1 VTQLPQGEQHESAA
15 RATTRA
21 RQLAARREQ
30 LICAAERL
38 FLQHGF
44 ANTSVNAIVR
54 EAGGS
59 LATLYAE
66 FGSKEALF
74 ESVLSQRA
82 PTFFPEEDH
91 AASGETGVEEQLRA
105 LATHM
110 LRRMLSDDGLAMYRI
125 AVHEAPRFPALRRAM
140 LEIGMPGLRDRTA
153 CYLRQL
159 ADRGELHI
167 EAGEDAVRVA
177 AGQFI
182 AMVQGPLVFSAA
194 CGGKISAQTRAQHV
208 QEAVAGFLRMYE
220 STRAGCERTA

>member
-1 VTQLPQGEQHESAA
+1 MKQALPHDSVAGAGN
-15 RATTRA
+15 TRS

-30 LICAAERL
+30 LIAVAEQL

-74 ESVLSQRA
+74 ESVLSERA
-82 PTFFPEEDH
+82 ARFFPEERSAPRQTLD
-91 AASGETGVEEQLRA
+91 AETELRS

-110 LRRMLSDDGLAMYRI
+110 LKRMLSDDGLAVYRI
-125 AVHEAPRFPALRRAM
+125 AVHEAPRFPALRKAL
-140 LEIGMPGLRDRTA
+140 LEVGMPGLLDRTA
-153 CYLRQL
+153 RYLRGL
-159 ADRGELHI
+159 AERGVISIDESN
-167 EAGEDAVRVA
+167 EAARLA

-182 AMVQGPLVFSAA
+182 ALVQGQLVFSAA
-194 CGGKISAQTRAQHV
+194 CGGEISARTRANHV
-208 QEAVAGFLRMYE
+208 SEAVKAFLEMYGE
-220 STRAGCERTA
+220 SG

>member
-1 VTQLPQGEQHESAA
+1 MKQALPHDGVAGASN
-15 RATTRA
+15 TRS

-30 LICAAERL
+30 LIAVAEQL

-74 ESVLSQRA
+74 ESVLSERA
-82 PTFFPEEDH
+82 ARFFPEERSAPRQTLD
-91 AASGETGVEEQLRA
+91 AETELRS

-110 LRRMLSDDGLAMYRI
+110 LKRMLSDDGLAVYRI
-125 AVHEAPRFPALRRAM
+125 AVHEAPRFPALRKAL
-140 LEIGMPGLRDRTA
+140 LEVGMPGLLDRTA
-153 CYLRQL
+153 RYLRGL
-159 ADRGELHI
+159 ADRGVIRIDESK
-167 EAGEDAVRVA
+167 DAARLA

-182 AMVQGPLVFSAA
+182 ALVQGQLVFSAA
-194 CGGKISAQTRAQHV
+194 CGGEISARTRANHV
-208 QEAVAGFLRMYE
+208 TQAVKAFLGVYGE
-220 STRAGCERTA
+220 SG

>member
-1 VTQLPQGEQHESAA
+1 MKQALPHDSVAGAGN
-15 RATTRA
+15 TRS

-30 LICAAERL
+30 LIAVAEQL

-74 ESVLSQRA
+74 ESVLSERA
-82 PTFFPEEDH
+82 ARFFPEERSAPRQTLD
-91 AASGETGVEEQLRA
+91 AETELRS

-110 LRRMLSDDGLAMYRI
+110 LKRMLSDDGLAVYRI
-125 AVHEAPRFPALRRAM
+125 AVHEAPRFPALRKAL
-140 LEIGMPGLRDRTA
+140 LEVGMPGLLDRTA
-153 CYLRQL
+153 RYLRGL
-159 ADRGELHI
+159 AERGVISIDESN
-167 EAGEDAVRVA
+167 EAARLA

-182 AMVQGPLVFSAA
+182 ALVQGQLVFSVA
-194 CGGKISAQTRAQHV
+194 CGGEISTRTRANHV
-208 QEAVAGFLRMYE
+208 NDAVKGFLEMYGQ
-220 STRAGCERTA
+220 SG

>member
-1 VTQLPQGEQHESAA
+1 MKQALPHDGVAGASN
-15 RATTRA
+15 TRS

-30 LICAAERL
+30 LIAVAEQL

-74 ESVLSQRA
+74 ESVLSERA
-82 PTFFPEEDH
+82 ARFFPEERSAPRQTLD
-91 AASGETGVEEQLRA
+91 AETELRS

-110 LRRMLSDDGLAMYRI
+110 LKRMLSDDGLAVYRI
-125 AVHEAPRFPALRRAM
+125 AVHEAPRFPALRKAL
-140 LEIGMPGLRDRTA
+140 LEVGMPGLLDRTA
-153 CYLRQL
+153 RYLRGL
-159 ADRGELHI
+159 ADRGVIRIDESK
-167 EAGEDAVRVA
+167 DAARLA

-182 AMVQGPLVFSAA
+182 ALVQGQLVFSAA
-194 CGGKISAQTRAQHV
+194 CGGEISTRTRANHV
-208 QEAVAGFLRMYE
+208 NDAVKGFLEMYGQ
-220 STRAGCERTA
+220 SG